1 MRSLL
6 IFLGFILA
14 WSVLG
19 IGLISPLTPSEGMP
33 SPANV
38 IIFIGVPLLIFF
50 ALFLKLPRS
59 GLKKLAAAQAV
70 VSALIAVWLLL
81 MQAGLIKWHS

>member
-1 MRSLL
+1 MRSFL

-33 SPANV
+33 SLANV
-38 IIFIGVPLLIFF
+38 LIFVGLPLLIFF
-50 ALFLKLPRS
+50 VLFLRLPRS
-59 GLKKLAAAQAV
+59 GFRLLAALQAV
-70 VSALIAVWLLL
+70 VLALAAGWLLL
-81 MQAGLIKWHS
+81 MQAGLINWHS